1 MRRRLSVR
9 GALFA
14 DVTLRRLLIIPDIM
28 LLGRFKSLFK
38 GVWGLQANHEG
49 VFCLDDL
56 TVKDISS
63 NSGVA
68 SVSGLLF

>member
-1 MRRRLSVR
+1 MR
-9 GALFA
+9 GTQFA
-14 DVTLRRLLIIPDIM
+14 EVTLRRLRIIPDIM
-28 LLGRFKSLFK
+28 LLGRSKPLFK